1 MRIILKEDV
10 EYLGRIGATVDVK
23 RGFARNYLIP
33 KNLALEL
40 NNKNLKRMEHE
51 RKLIE
56 EKAAKLLKDSHA
68 TANMLNE
75 MTLRFV
81 RHSGEEEKLFGSV
94 TVKDVA
100 EALKAKGYEIDR
112 RKIVI
117 EEPIKRLGTF
127 KAAVKLPQEV
137 TAHITIKVV
146 KEEE

>member
-10 EYLGRIGATVDVK
+10 EHLGRIGATVDVK

>member
-1 MRIILKEDV
+1 MRVILKEDV
-10 EYLGRIGATVDVK
+10 EHLGKIGSAVDVA
-23 RGFARNYLIP
+23 RGYARNYLIP

-40 NNKNLKRMEHE
+40 TNKNLKRIEHE

-56 EKAAKLLKDSHA
+56 EKAAKLLKDAHA
-68 TANMLNE
+68 TSSMLSE
-75 MTLRFV
+75 LTLRFA
-81 RHSGEEEKLFGSV
+81 RHAGEEDKLFGSV

-100 EALKAKGYEIDR
+100 EVLKEKGFEIDR

-127 KAAVKLPQEV
+127 KATVKLPQEV